1 MELEFAQ
8 SGVLAPAE
16 AVLVAPRK
24 WVKRGWGRGG
34 ELQRDKIPL
43 DKSATASTKGFCVTE
58 STSSSVKKEN

>member
-24 WVKRGWGRGG
+24 WVKRGWG

-43 DKSATASTKGFCVTE
+43 DKSATASTKEF
-58 STSSSVKKEN
+58 